1 VKIGLH
7 ANGVF
12 MIQVHVALIRSLQ
25 VHDDRPT
32 DALVGRGY
40 LGRFIMDQSGA
51 ETANVIF
58 FVIVRSEGDREGCAK

>member
-1 VKIGLH
+1 MKIGLH
-7 ANGVF
+7 ANGVC
-12 MIQVHVALIRSLQ
+12 MIQ

-51 ETANVIF
+51 ETANEIF